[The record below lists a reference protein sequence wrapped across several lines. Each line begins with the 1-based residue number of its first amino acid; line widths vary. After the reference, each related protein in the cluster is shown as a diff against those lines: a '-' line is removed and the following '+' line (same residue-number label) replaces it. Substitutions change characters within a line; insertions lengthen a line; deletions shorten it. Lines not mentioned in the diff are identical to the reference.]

1 MVYQKDVF
9 LCHASEDKSAVIR
22 PLAIALD
29 AVGISYWLD
38 EAEIHWGDS
47 ITGKVNEGLRQSRFV
62 VVVMSEAFV
71 AKHWPQREFN
81 AVLNEEAST
90 GEVCVLPLIVGS
102 RTERRHIMSEYPLL
116 NDKLYLEWDGGADK
130 VVQALKGKLGMPES
144 VPNDATAPKIRGS
157 VGDTSPFPMP
167 HMRRQHT
174 QRDKDVFLRS
184 TYSTISQYF
193 QNALA
198 HLQQQVAGV
207 EIEFDP
213 SPPVNSWARSITME
227 YPRSNLRYG
236 SGDS

>member
-90 GEVCVLPLIVGS
+90 GEVRVLPLIVGS

-130 VVQALKGKLGMPES
+130 VVQALKGKLGMQQVFLMTPRRRKSEAVWGILRHS
-144 VPNDATAPKIRGS
+144 LCHICGGSTLNEIRTYS
-157 VGDTSPFPMP
+157 CD
-167 HMRRQHT
+167 QHT
-174 QRDKDVFLRS
+174 VRS
-184 TYSTISQYF
+184 ANTSRMHSLIFSSRSQ
-193 QNALA
+193 
-198 HLQQQVAGV
+198 
-207 EIEFDP
+207 E
-213 SPPVNSWARSITME
+213 SR
-227 YPRSNLRYG
+227 
-236 SGDS
+236 